1 MTISAESKN
10 LSATTTSKRDARE
23 AGVFM
28 RKKPAV
34 LMLFSLWLLFAV
46 AAPLAAHSDRDGEGH
61 VASAAFQE
69 QDEEASFTLTR
80 LVEDPKKY
88 SLVVTGSNERTVS
101 GSFTVDQLQILRAM
115 MVEAQKIALSGEA
128 VGAKTPI
135 TTRFS
140 DKHERAFIVDVEK
153 AANQSQLFLTL
164 KTEQGRRTW
173 NAGKII
179 RSTRR
184 EDGFFFKLLTHLE
197 SVLPKATAQSPK

>member
-1 MTISAESKN
+1 M
-10 LSATTTSKRDARE
+10 RE
-23 AGVFM
+23 EPV
-28 RKKPAV
+28 V
-34 LMLFSLWLLFAV
+34 LMLFLMWLLFAV
-46 AAPLAAHSDRDGEGH
+46 AAPLTAHADGYGDGRG
-61 VASAAFQE
+61 AFAAFQE

-80 LVEDPKKY
+80 LIEDPKKY

-115 MVEAQKIALSGEA
+115 MVEAEKFALSGEA

-140 DKHERAFIVDVEK
+140 DKHERAFMVDVEK

-164 KTEQGRRTW
+164 KTEQGRLTW
-173 NAGKII
+173 NAGKIL

-197 SVLPKATAQSPK
+197 SVLPKAPAQSPK